1 MEQFKYLTKE
11 DAIGFLQGIRT
22 EAAFNGLTDPEA
34 YSIDMAIN
42 ALQIADNQEKM
53 KNEIERLRN
62 YNRIYFSK
70 ISEYIT
76 LFDHW
81 RETSKGNPD
90 EHKYYQTECM
100 KIESWM
106 REERDR
112 VNALLHPKNDPQ
124 QTLNF
129 E

>member
-1 MEQFKYLTKE
+1 MEQYKYLTKE

-53 KNEIERLRN
+53 KSEIERLRN
-62 YNRIYFSK
+62 YNRLYFSK
-70 ISEYIT
+70 IADFIT
-76 LFDHW
+76 LFDRW

-90 EHKYYQTECM
+90 EHKYYQKECM

-124 QTLNF
+124 QTLNL

>member
-1 MEQFKYLTKE
+1 MEQYKYLTKE

-53 KNEIERLRN
+53 KSEIERLRN
-62 YNRIYFSK
+62 YNRLYFSK
-70 ISEYIT
+70 IADFIT
-76 LFDHW
+76 LFDRW

-124 QTLNF
+124 QTLNL